1 MARDPYSILG
11 VVKSASE
18 ADIKKAYRRRAKE
31 LHPDRNLNDPK
42 AQDKFSELNT
52 AYEVVGDDAK
62 RRQFDRGE
70 IDADGKPRF
79 EGMGAGMG
87 AGMGGSRG
95 GRHGSFEFNG
105 GSPFGRGG
113 PESGFDPSDIFGQM
127 FGDAARRNAAP
138 RQQAPRK
145 SPDQNLSL
153 EVSLT
158 EAGLGA
164 MRRVALPSGREVEI
178 TLPKGMMD
186 GKVMRL
192 RGLGAVSAVNDEPGD
207 VLLAIR
213 IRPDPRF
220 TIEGRDLRTRI
231 TVPLHVAVLGG
242 AIRVPTLTG
251 EVEMTIPAR
260 TGTNRAF
267 RLRGK
272 GLLAENGEA
281 GDLYAAIDIVF
292 SEADA
297 ELELLMQT
305 RRDQAGE

>member
-11 VVKSASE
+11 VTKSANE

-31 LHPDRNLNDPK
+31 LHPDRNRNDPK

-52 AYEVVGDDAK
+52 AYEVIGDDAK
-62 RRQFDRGE
+62 RQQFDRGE

-87 AGMGGSRG
+87 AGMGSGRG
-95 GRHGSFEFNG
+95 GRAGGFEFNG
-105 GSPFGRGG
+105 GNPFGRGG
-113 PESGFDPSDIFGQM
+113 PETGFDPSDIFGQM
-127 FGDAARRNAAP
+127 FGDAARRNARP
-138 RQQAPRK
+138 RPQAPRK
-145 SPDQNLSL
+145 SPDQNLTL
-153 EVSLT
+153 DVSLS

-178 TLPKGMMD
+178 TLPKGMLD

-192 RGLGAVSAVNDEPGD
+192 RGLGAVSSVGAEPGD
-207 VLLAIR
+207 VLLTIR
-213 IRPDPRF
+213 IRPDARF

-272 GLLAENGEA
+272 GLLGETGVA
-281 GDLYAAIDIVF
+281 GDLYAAIDIAF

-297 ELELLMQT
+297 ELVPLMEK
-305 RRDQAGE
+305 RRDQPEE

>member
-11 VVKSASE
+11 VVKSADE
-18 ADIKKAYRRRAKE
+18 AEIKKAYRRRAKE
-31 LHPDRNLNDPK
+31 LHPDRNRNDPK
-42 AQDKFSELNT
+42 AQDKFAELNT
-52 AYEVVGDDAK
+52 AYEVLGDEAK
-62 RRQFDRGE
+62 RGQFDRGE

-79 EGMGAGMG
+79 EGMGAG
-87 AGMGGSRG
+87 RG
-95 GRHGSFEFNG
+95 GRHGGFEFNG
-105 GSPFGRGG
+105 GNPFGQGG
-113 PESGFDPSDIFGQM
+113 PQAGFDPSDIFGQM
-127 FGDAARRNAAP
+127 FGDAARRNARP
-138 RQQAPRK
+138 RPQAPRK
-145 SPDQNLSL
+145 SPDQNLNL
-153 EVSLT
+153 EVSLI

-178 TLPKGMMD
+178 TLPKGMVD

-192 RGLGAVSAVNDEPGD
+192 RGLGAVSSVGAEPGD
-207 VLLAIR
+207 VLLTIR

-242 AIRVPTLTG
+242 PIRVPTLTG
-251 EVEMTIPAR
+251 EVEMTIPPK

-272 GLLAENGEA
+272 GLLAEAGEA
-281 GDLYAAIDIVF
+281 GDLYAAIDIAF

-297 ELELLMQT
+297 ELVPLMQK
-305 RRDQAGE
+305 RRDQTGE

>member
-1 MARDPYSILG
+1 MARDPYIILG
-11 VVKSASE
+11 VAKSASE

-31 LHPDRNLNDPK
+31 LHPDRNRNDPK

-52 AYEVVGDDAK
+52 AYEVIGDDASRK
-62 RRQFDRGE
+62 QFDQGE

-87 AGMGGSRG
+87 AGRDGRPGG
-95 GRHGSFEFNG
+95 FEFNG
-105 GSPFGRGG
+105 GNPFGRGG
-113 PESGFDPSDIFGQM
+113 PEAGFDPSDIFGQM
-127 FGDAARRNAAP
+127 FGDAARRNARP
-138 RQQAPRK
+138 RPQAPRK
-145 SPDQNLSL
+145 SPDQKLTL
-153 EVSLT
+153 DVSLM

-164 MRRVALPSGREVEI
+164 TRRVALPSGREVEI

-192 RGLGAVSAVNDEPGD
+192 RGLGAVTAVGAEPGD
-207 VLLAIR
+207 VLLTIR

-220 TIEGRDLRTRI
+220 TIEGRDIRTRI
-231 TVPLHVAVLGG
+231 TVPLHVALLGG

-272 GLLAENGEA
+272 GLLGETGEA
-281 GDLYAAIDIVF
+281 GDLYAAIDIGF
-292 SEADA
+292 SDADA
-297 ELELLMQT
+297 ELVPLMEK